1 MTGISAT
8 SPYVGETGLSRCRP
22 MLRFLTA
29 TTAVIGL
36 SASPGLAAVY
46 QAICS
51 NGSECSVTLANGQII
66 TPGLAI
72 NKDQVLSWSQGWKV
86 SHSDVGLGVWMTVL
100 FGLPVLFAFAAKTHD
115 YQYSINYVDDAGNVQ
130 ATSVGFKNNNPSNQF
145 MIELMGMTGL
155 SLGEV
160 NKELQGR
167 VDIIKKEST
176 EKARIAAL
184 DCSRVLK
191 KYGCSW
197 NSYLEANPNVK
208 LWADKNPSMVQ
219 AEKTKLGSI
228 D

>member
-1 MTGISAT
+1 MGLSAT

-72 NKDQVLSWSQGWKV
+72 NKDQVLSWSQGGKG
-86 SHSDVGLGVWMTVL
+86 SQSDVGLGVGMTVL
-100 FGLPVLFAFAAKTHD
+100 FGLPGLFAFAAKTHD

-145 MIELMGMTGL
+145 MLELMGMTGL